1 MLTKSPHVD
10 SPAYYHLNVLAWK
23 RPEDVFIICFPS
35 PSMSAA
41 DCTLTYIFLAA
52 EASSRLNKNKE
63 KNIIALQKKLCTES
77 VTAIMS
83 DYEFPFY
90 RAASEVSR

>member
-1 MLTKSPHVD
+1 
-10 SPAYYHLNVLAWK
+10 
-23 RPEDVFIICFPS
+23 
-35 PSMSAA
+35 MSAA

-52 EASSRLNKNKE
+52 ALSSRLNKNKE
-63 KNIIALQKKLCTES
+63 KNIIALQKKWCTES

-90 RAASEVSR
+90 RAASEVSRWDMFDVLVFNQTVGWMRDGDVSLPGMEG